1 LHLAA
6 ARAVSHGR
14 HMLTSIPLPPRLLG
28 LAGLLPM
35 AALLLLVLGGG
46 DAWRWSAL
54 ALGWFYA
61 ALIFSFLG
69 GLWWGLA
76 AASERAPTWLW
87 SIAVLPSL
95 LALATLAPWLIGEPW
110 PGPSLVLLG
119 IGIALSPLVDRRLA
133 ALGLAP
139 RWWLTL
145 RVLLSSGLGLMAIA
159 MGLAA

>member
-1 LHLAA
+1 
-6 ARAVSHGR
+6 
-14 HMLTSIPLPPRLLG
+14 MLTAIPVLPRRLG

-35 AALLLLVLGGG
+35 AALLGLVLGGG
-46 DAWRWSAL
+46 VQWRFGAL

-76 AASERAPTWLW
+76 AAQPGRAPAWLW
-87 SIAVLPSL
+87 LVSIVPSL
-95 LALATLAPWLIGEPW
+95 AALATLAPWLIGEPW
-110 PGPSLVLLG
+110 PGPSLIWLG
-119 IGIALSPLVDRRLA
+119 TLILLSPLVDRRID

-139 RWWLTL
+139 PWWLTL
-145 RVLLSSGLGLMAIA
+145 RLLLSGGLGAMAIA